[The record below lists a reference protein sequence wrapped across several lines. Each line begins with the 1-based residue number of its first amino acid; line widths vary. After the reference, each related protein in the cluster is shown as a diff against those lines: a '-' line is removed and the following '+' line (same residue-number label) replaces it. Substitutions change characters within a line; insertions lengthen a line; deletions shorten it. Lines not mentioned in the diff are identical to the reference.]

1 MNKRIL
7 AFLLILGILAA
18 TLIPCASA
26 YGMVKYVYT
35 RNGKPV
41 NVRSQPSINSAL
53 VGTIAFGKAVTVEN
67 YTTDYTWAVITFNGR
82 TAYVMSQYL
91 VDGTPV
97 NPVTPSSSGGG
108 SISTQNLINS
118 MENEFRSYRVVSPY
132 TVLAKP
138 TRASGWVNLR
148 YAPSTEFG
156 HAGNLYANT
165 QLTVIAETTNW
176 LQVRRNDNGVTGY
189 VMRQYTI
196 SMGAGSGYLP
206 ADFNYSRG
214 E

>member
-1 MNKRIL
+1 MNKRII

-18 TLIPCASA
+18 MLIPCASA

-41 NVRSQPSINSAL
+41 NVRSQPSLNAAL
-53 VGTIAFGKAVTVEN
+53 MGTIAFGKAVTVEN
-67 YTTDYTWAVITFNGR
+67 YTVDYTWAVITFNGK

-97 NPVTPSSSGGG
+97 NPVTPTPSAGGNANA
-108 SISTQNLINS
+108 QNIINS
-118 MENEFRSYRVVSPY
+118 MENEFRTYRVVSPY

-176 LQVRRNDNGVTGY
+176 LQVRRNDTGVTGY

-196 SMGAGSGYLP
+196 SMGVGSGY
-206 ADFNYSRG
+206 
-214 E
+214 

>member
-1 MNKRIL
+1 MNKRIV

-97 NPVTPSSSGGG
+97 NPVTPSSSAGG

-118 MENEFRSYRVVSPY
+118 MENEFRTYRVVSPY

-196 SMGAGSGYLP
+196 SMGVGSGYLP
-206 ADFNYSRG
+206 ADFDYSRG

>member
-97 NPVTPSSSGGG
+97 NPVTPVTPSGGNAN
-108 SISTQNLINS
+108 TQGIINA
-118 MENEFRSYRVVSPY
+118 MENEFRTYRVVSPY
-132 TVLAKP
+132 TVVAKP

-165 QLTVIAETTNW
+165 QLTVIAETANW
-176 LQVRRNDNGVTGY
+176 LQVRRNDNGITGY

-196 SMGAGSGYLP
+196 STGAVTGTFP
-206 ADFNYSRG
+206 DEFKFDRG